1 MKVLITGIAGFVG
14 SHLAEHLLRDH
25 RTTVVHG
32 TVLPKELRDN
42 IMHVAGQLQIHELD
56 ITDAAGVSQLIDA
69 IRPDI
74 VFHLAAQ
81 SYVRTS
87 WESPQATLATNIGGQ
102 ANFLEAIRLLKSDVF
117 NPVFVIA
124 GSSEEYGMVGAGSPP
139 LREDAPLHPLSPYA
153 VSKIGQDFL
162 GYQYHQTY
170 GLKTIRLRIFNHTGP
185 RRPTAFGDS
194 HLAHT
199 IALIEQGKAKPVV
212 TYRDLSAVR
221 DFTDVRD
228 VVRAYMLAAQH
239 CQPGEVYNVCSGFG
253 FSIEQIYQTLIAQ
266 STVQPIELLPDPH
279 GPRPTDGGVIIGDG
293 ARFRQQTG
301 WRPTIDFLKQTLP
314 DIFNYWR
321 ERV

>member
-1 MKVLITGIAGFVG
+1 MKILITGVAGFVG
-14 SHLAEHLLRDH
+14 SHLAEYLLREYP
-25 RTTVVHG
+25 TAVVHG

-42 IMHVAGQLQIHELD
+42 IAHLAHQLQIHELD
-56 ITDAAGVSQLIDA
+56 ITDAAADTQLIDA
-69 IRPDI
+69 IRPDTI
-74 VFHLAAQ
+74 FHLAAQ

-102 ANFLEAIRLLKSDVF
+102 ANLLEAIRLLKSEAY

-124 GSSEEYGMVGAGSPP
+124 GSSEEYGIVRQGTTP
-139 LREDAPLHPLSPYA
+139 LREDAPLRPLSPYA

-194 HLAHT
+194 QLAHT

-212 TYRDLSAVR
+212 AYRDLSAVR

-228 VVRAYMLAAQH
+228 VVRAYMLAALH
-239 CQPGEVYNVCSGFG
+239 CVPGEVYNVCSGTG
-253 FSIEQIYQTLIAQ
+253 FSIEQLYKALITQ
-266 STVQPIELLPDPH
+266 STVQPIALQPDPQ
-279 GPRPTDGGVIIGDG
+279 GVRPTDGGAVIGDG
-293 ARFRQQTG
+293 TRFFQQTG
-301 WRPTIDFLKQTLP
+301 WRPTIDFLSQTLP
-314 DIFNYWR
+314 DILNYWR